1 VIVDSLEYFIQS
13 NKRKQYLGNLSSK
26 FQSIKDI
33 DIPFGWKDPKNT
45 YTIDFW
51 SKIFPNPKII
61 HIYRN
66 PIDAVSSYIER
77 DLILK
82 NKFEWNWK
90 KKLKRDFLISKNF
103 HQNFRLTSIEEGY
116 NLWEEYVSRAM
127 SLSEIYPNYISVKYE
142 DFLEQPQKHLSSI
155 AAFAGLRPSEAQLK
169 QATSTIKSERR
180 YAFLNNPIYVEIYQ
194 TLKTKPLM
202 QQLGYDSL

>member
-1 VIVDSLEYFIQS
+1 
-13 NKRKQYLGNLSSK
+13 
-26 FQSIKDI
+26 
-33 DIPFGWKDPKNT
+33 
-45 YTIDFW
+45 
-51 SKIFPNPKII
+51 
-61 HIYRN
+61 
-66 PIDAVSSYIER
+66 
-77 DLILK
+77 LK

>member
-1 VIVDSLEYFIQS
+1 M
-13 NKRKQYLGNLSSK
+13 
-26 FQSIKDI
+26 
-33 DIPFGWKDPKNT
+33 
-45 YTIDFW
+45 
-51 SKIFPNPKII
+51 
-61 HIYRN
+61 
-66 PIDAVSSYIER
+66 
-77 DLILK
+77 
-82 NKFEWNWK
+82 
-90 KKLKRDFLISKNF
+90 KRDFLISKNF